1 MTPPKLGRYEIVD
14 EIGKGAMGVVYLA
27 RDPLIGRLVALKT
40 FRIGYSI
47 RDQELEQFRIR
58 FMREAQSAGILSHPN
73 IVTIHDVVE
82 QTEEGLAFIA
92 MEYVRGTTL
101 KALLQSD
108 QPMSLAFVVDLVA
121 QIAEALDY
129 AHAHRVIHRDVK
141 PANILITADNKVK
154 ITDFGIAR
162 LDTSNLTQEGQLLGT
177 PNYMAPEQIQGKEID
192 HRADLFALGV
202 VLYEMLTRHKP
213 FQGENLTV
221 VSHRIVYDHFT
232 PPKEHA
238 KDLPPGVE
246 QVLDRALDKDPA
258 RRYQRAKDMAD
269 DLRRM
274 LNATR
279 DDLNETLS
287 IAAWAPGTEPHHA
300 TPPGGTTMV
309 SGASPGAAIPQ
320 AAAMPNAPNQPNP
333 SKIPRQ
339 PMSPRR
345 LFLSAGVAAV
355 VAILAAAAI
364 LLGISWSGGPE
375 KPAAEPVQNVAGTRY
390 AALVRA
396 GEKYRDTLK
405 YPEAI
410 QALKQALPL
419 APEAERPRIQLM
431 IEDSE
436 ERLANFIANQ
446 TRAEQIVTH
455 MIEARLA
462 MQDHR
467 FADAAVAADAVLLLD
482 PAHAEALQTQADAQK
497 GMANLRQ
504 RPRTA
509 PGKQQAPREQIAAA
523 TPQPIAPS
531 ATPQQSAETAAQP
544 AKLRI
549 TLGSAGPEAT
559 VRIQIKGNVILNH
572 PFKGRRTRLLR
583 RAEPFSADK
592 TIEVPAGSNDLQIY
606 VALRNKAADFTARSG
621 FFQAGETRILAIQ
634 VSESGEVSVNLN

>member
-40 FRIGYSI
+40 FRIGYSV
-47 RDQELEQFRIR
+47 RDQELEQFRVR

-108 QPMSLAFVVDLVA
+108 QPMSLQFIVDLVA
-121 QIAEALDY
+121 QIADALDY

-232 PPKEHA
+232 PPKEYA

-246 QVLDRALDKDPA
+246 QVLDRALDKDPN

-274 LNATR
+274 LTAAR

-287 IAAWAPGTEPHHA
+287 IASWAPGTGPASHQ
-300 TPPGGTTMV
+300 TPPGGTTM
-309 SGASPGAAIPQ
+309 ASPASSTGTPAPAAL
-320 AAAMPNAPNQPNP
+320 
-333 SKIPRQ
+333 KKPRQ

-345 LFLSAGVAAV
+345 LLLSAGVAAV

-364 LLGISWSGGPE
+364 LLGISWSGDSE
-375 KPAAEPVQNVAGTRY
+375 KPPLVPPAQDAASARY
-390 AALVRA
+390 LSFVEQ
-396 GEKYRDTLK
+396 GKDFRDSLK

-410 QALKQALPL
+410 GAFKQALQL
-419 APEAERPRIQLM
+419 APQEEKNRIQLL
-431 IEDSE
+431 IQSTE
-436 ERLANFIANQ
+436 ELSAQ
-446 TRAEQIVTH
+446 HYVTLDRAEKITTH
-455 MIEARLA
+455 LVEARLA
-462 MQDHR
+462 MQDRR
-467 FADAAVAADAVLLLD
+467 FADAIAAADAVLVLD
-482 PAHAEALQTQADAQK
+482 PAHAEAAQVRADAQK
-497 GMANLRQ
+497 GIKSLTQPRQ
-504 RPRTA
+504 PRTV
-509 PGKQQAPREQIAAA
+509 PGQPPMPGEQVATA
-523 TPQPIAPS
+523 TPAPVLTNP
-531 ATPQQSAETAAQP
+531 TPQEPVQPGAQEG
-544 AKLRI
+544 KLRI
-549 TLGSAGPEAT
+549 TLHSEGPEAT
-559 VRIQIKGNVILNH
+559 VKILLKGNSIFSQTFRGKRAGILRKAA
-572 PFKGRRTRLLR
+572 PFNGSDL
-583 RAEPFSADK
+583 
-592 TIEVPAGSNDLQIY
+592 INVPSGSHDFQVY
-606 VALRNKAADFTARSG
+606 VTPRNKAAAFSAQAG
-621 FFQAGETRILAIQ
+621 FFRAGETRSLDIR
-634 VSESGEVSVNLN
+634 VSDSGQVSVNLN

>member
-108 QPMSLAFVVDLVA
+108 QPMSLAFIVDLVA

-232 PPKEHA
+232 PPKEYA

-274 LNATR
+274 LSAAR

-287 IAAWAPGTEPHHA
+287 IASWAPGMAPNHA
-300 TPPGGTTMV
+300 TPPGGVTMV
-309 SGASPGAAIPQ
+309 SSASPAPAVSPAVSP
-320 AAAMPNAPNQPNP
+320 AAAKPAVP
-333 SKIPRQ
+333 KKPRQ

-364 LLGISWSGGPE
+364 LLGISWSGGSE
-375 KPAAEPVQNVAGTRY
+375 KPPAEPVQDVANARY
-390 AALVRA
+390 VGLLRA
-396 GEKYRDTLK
+396 GENYRDTLK

-446 TRAEQIVTH
+446 SRAEQIVIH
-455 MIEARLA
+455 MVEARLA
-462 MQDHR
+462 MQDSR
-467 FADAAVAADAVLLLD
+467 FTDAIVAADAVLLLEPD
-482 PAHAEALQTQADAQK
+482 HAEATQVRAEAQK
-497 GMANLRQ
+497 GLAKLRQ

-509 PGKQQAPREQIAAA
+509 PGQPTPREQTAAVVPQPVPPIAA
-523 TPQPIAPS
+523 PQEP
-531 ATPQQSAETAAQP
+531 AETAAQP
-544 AKLRI
+544 AKMRVNL
-549 TLGSAGPEAT
+549 SSEGPET
-559 VRIQIKGNVILNH
+559 TIRIRLKGEWIFSHV
-572 PFKGRRTRLLR
+572 FKGKRAGILR
-583 RAEPFSADK
+583 KVAPFNDSRV
-592 TIEVPAGSNDLQIY
+592 IEMPTGTNDLQVY
-606 VALRNKAADFTARSG
+606 VTVRNKPADVSPRMG
-621 FFQAGETRILAIQ
+621 LFQAGEIRNLDVR
-634 VSESGEVSVNLN
+634 VSDAGLVSVNLN

>member
-232 PPKEHA
+232 PPKEYA

-274 LNATR
+274 LSAAR

-287 IAAWAPGTEPHHA
+287 IASWAPGTEPHA
-300 TPPGGTTMV
+300 TPPGGVTMV
-309 SGASPGAAIPQ
+309 SPAAPAPAVPP
-320 AAAMPNAPNQPNP
+320 AAAAPAVP
-333 SKIPRQ
+333 KKPRQ

-364 LLGISWSGGPE
+364 LLGISWSGGSE
-375 KPAAEPVQNVAGTRY
+375 KLPATDPVQDVAGTRY
-390 AALVRA
+390 AVLLKRGQV
-396 GEKYRDTLK
+396 YRDTLK

-410 QALKQALPL
+410 QAFKQALPL
-419 APEAERPRIQLM
+419 APEAEKARVQLM

-436 ERLANFIANQ
+436 ERLANFFANQ
-446 TRAEQIVTH
+446 SRAEQIVTH
-455 MIEARLA
+455 MVEARLA
-462 MQDHR
+462 MQDSR
-467 FADAAVAADAVLLLD
+467 FDDAIEAADAVLLLE
-482 PAHAEALQTQADAQK
+482 PAHAEATQFRAEALK
-497 GMANLRQ
+497 GRAKLRQ

-509 PGKQQAPREQIAAA
+509 PGQQPTPREQTA
-523 TPQPIAPS
+523 TVVPQPDAPS
-531 ATPQQSAETAAQP
+531 ATPQQTAETVAQP

-549 TLGSAGPEAT
+549 NVSSEGPETT
-559 VRIQIKGNVILNH
+559 VRIRLKGEWVFSH
-572 PFKGRRTRLLR
+572 AFKGKRAGILR
-583 RAEPFSADK
+583 KVAPFNDSKVIDMP
-592 TIEVPAGSNDLQIY
+592 TGTNDLQVY
-606 VALRNKAADFTARSG
+606 VTVRNKAADVSPRMG
-621 FFQAGETRILAIQ
+621 LFQAGEIRNLDVR
-634 VSESGEVSVNLN
+634 VSDSGLVSVNLN

>member
-1 MTPPKLGRYEIVD
+1 MLPMTPPKLGRYEVVD

-40 FRIGYSI
+40 FRIGYSV

-108 QPMSLAFVVDLVA
+108 QPMSLQFIVDLVS

-232 PPKEHA
+232 PPKEYA
-238 KDLPPGVE
+238 RDLPPGVE

-274 LNATR
+274 LSAAR

-287 IAAWAPGTEPHHA
+287 IASWAPGTHPAH
-300 TPPGGTTMV
+300 
-309 SGASPGAAIPQ
+309 
-320 AAAMPNAPNQPNP
+320 AAAPGDATAVSPAAAAAAARP
-333 SKIPRQ
+333 SPAKKPRQ

-355 VAILAAAAI
+355 IAILAAAAI
-364 LLGISWSGGPE
+364 LLGISWSGGTETVPS
-375 KPAAEPVQNVAGTRY
+375 EPVQDVAGTRY
-390 AALVRA
+390 AALLRRGQA
-396 GEKYRDTLK
+396 YRENLQ

-410 QALKQALPL
+410 GALKEAQRL
-419 APEAERPRIQLM
+419 APEAERARIQLL

-436 ERLANFIANQ
+436 DRLAKFVANQ
-446 TRAEQIVTH
+446 SRAEKIVIH

-462 MQDHR
+462 MQDSR
-467 FADAAVAADAVLLLD
+467 YEDALEAADAVLALE
-482 PAHAEALQTQADAQK
+482 PAHAEATQVRADAQR
-497 GMANLRQ
+497 GLERLRSQRARAAPGRQ
-504 RPRTA
+504 RPRPDEQA
-509 PGKQQAPREQIAAA
+509 AKPPSRPVPG
-523 TPQPIAPS
+523 S
-531 ATPQQSAETAAQP
+531 APQQETAEPAAQP
-544 AKLRI
+544 ARLRV
-549 TLGSAGPEAT
+549 SVHSEGPEAT
-559 VRIQIKGNVILNH
+559 VLIDLGEKRIFTQTFGKSRL
-572 PFKGRRTRLLR
+572 FQRTK
-583 RAEPFSADK
+583 PFSDER
-592 TIEVPAGSNDLQIY
+592 TIELDAGLHEFQVLVAAGRKAGRTLQ
-606 VALRNKAADFTARSG
+606 RSG
-621 FFQAGETRILAIQ
+621 HFAGGETRTLDILVAKDGQ
-634 VSESGEVSVNLN
+634 VSVNLD